1 MNAINNLVHNDND
14 LIHEEEQIEDFLNLD
29 DEEIKLINFLRNE
42 FSDFTFF
49 NYGKI
54 VYIQQEQDM
63 DSFPHISELLENYE
77 KIYSTPCYNGFLVNK
92 QRKCKKLRLI
102 ITNN

>member
-1 MNAINNLVHNDND
+1 MTANNATTSGNTD
-14 LIHEEEQIEDFLNLD
+14 LILEEEHLEDFLNLD
-29 DEEIKLINFLRNE
+29 EEEHKLIEFLRDE

-54 VYIQQEQDM
+54 VFMQQNEDM

-77 KIYSTPCYNGFLVNK
+77 KIYSTPCYTGFLVIK
-92 QRKCKKLRLI
+92 QRKCMYILFKK
-102 ITNN
+102 